1 MSSDIKIKVQ
11 SFGRFLS
18 NMVMPNIGAFIA
30 WGIITALFIPT
41 GWLPNETLAK
51 LVGPMITYLLPLLI
65 GYTGGK
71 LVGGER
77 GGVVGAI
84 TTMGVIVGADMPMFL
99 GSMIAGPL
107 GGWCIKHFDR
117 WVDGKIKSGFEML
130 VNNFSAGIIGM
141 ILAILAFLGIGPIV
155 EALSKMLAA
164 GVNFMVV
171 HDMLPLAS
179 IFVEPAK
186 ILFLNNAIN
195 HGIFSPLGIQQ
206 SHELG
211 KSIFFLIEANPGPGM
226 GVLLAY
232 MFFGRGSA
240 KQSAGGAAIIHFL
253 GGIHEIYFPYVLMN
267 PRLILAVILGGMT
280 GVFTLTILGG
290 GLVSPASPGS
300 ILAVL
305 AMTPK
310 GAYFAN
316 IAGVCAAMAVSFV
329 VSAIL
334 LKTSKVKEEDDIEAA
349 TRRMQDMK
357 AESKGASPLSA
368 GDVTNDLSHVRKI
381 IVACDAGVFMS
392 SDIKIKV
399 QSFGRFLSNMVM
411 PNIGAFIAW
420 GIITAL
426 FIPTGWLPN
435 ETLAKLVGPM
445 ITYLLPLLIGY
456 TGGKLVGGERGGVV
470 GAITTMGV
478 IVGADMPMFLGS
490 MIAGPLGGW
499 CIKHFDRWV
508 DGKIKSGFEMLVN
521 NFSAG
526 IIGMILAILAFLG
539 IGPIVEALSK
549 MLAAGVNFMV
559 VHDMLPL
566 ASIFVEPAKILFLNN
581 AINHGIFSP
590 LGIQQSHELGKS
602 IFFLIEANPGPGMG
616 VLLAYMFFGRGSA
629 KQSAGGAAIIHFLGG
644 IHEIYFPYVL
654 MNPRLI
660 LAVILGGM
668 TGVFTLTIL
677 GGGLVS
683 PASPGSILAV
693 LAMTPKGAY
702 FANIA
707 GVCAAMAVSFVVSA
721 ILLKTSKVKEE
732 DDIEAATR
740 RMQDMKAES
749 KGASPLSAGDVTNDL
764 SHVRKIIVAC
774 DAGMGS
780 SAMGAG
786 VLRKK
791 IQDAGLSQIS
801 VTNSAINN
809 LPPDVDLVIT
819 HRDLTERAMRQ
830 VPQAQH
836 ISLTNFL
843 DSGLYTSL
851 TERLVAAQRH
861 TANEEKVKDS
871 LKDSFDDSSANL
883 FKLGAENI
891 FLGRKAAT
899 KEEAIRF
906 AGEQLVKGGYVEPE
920 YVQAMLDREKLT
932 PTYLGESIAV
942 PHGTVEAKDR
952 VLKTGVVF
960 CQYPEGVRFGEEE
973 DDIARLVIGIAARN
987 NEHIQVITSLTNAL
1001 DDESVIERL
1010 AHTTSVDEV
1019 LELLA
1024 GRK

>member
-65 GYTGGK
+65 GYTGGR
-71 LVGGER
+71 LVGGDR

-99 GSMIAGPL
+99 GAMIAGPL
-107 GGWCIKHFDR
+107 GGWAIKRFDV

-141 ILAILAFLGIGPIV
+141 ILAILAFLGIGPAV
-155 EALSKMLAA
+155 EVLSKLLAA
-164 GVNFMVV
+164 GVNFMVA
-171 HDMLPLAS
+171 HEMLPLAS

-206 SHELG
+206 SHDLG

-280 GVFTLTILGG
+280 GVFTLNVLDG

-316 IAGVCAAMAVSFV
+316 IAAILAALVVSFV

-334 LKTSKVKEEDDIEAA
+334 LKTSKVKEDDDIEAA

-357 AESKGASPLSA
+357 AESKGTPLAA
-368 GDVTNDLSHVRKI
+368 GDVS
-381 IVACDAGVFMS
+381 
-392 SDIKIKV
+392 
-399 QSFGRFLSNMVM
+399 
-411 PNIGAFIAW
+411 
-420 GIITAL
+420 
-426 FIPTGWLPN
+426 
-435 ETLAKLVGPM
+435 
-445 ITYLLPLLIGY
+445 
-456 TGGKLVGGERGGVV
+456 
-470 GAITTMGV
+470 
-478 IVGADMPMFLGS
+478 
-490 MIAGPLGGW
+490 
-499 CIKHFDRWV
+499 
-508 DGKIKSGFEMLVN
+508 
-521 NFSAG
+521 
-526 IIGMILAILAFLG
+526 
-539 IGPIVEALSK
+539 
-549 MLAAGVNFMV
+549 
-559 VHDMLPL
+559 
-566 ASIFVEPAKILFLNN
+566 
-581 AINHGIFSP
+581 
-590 LGIQQSHELGKS
+590 
-602 IFFLIEANPGPGMG
+602 
-616 VLLAYMFFGRGSA
+616 
-629 KQSAGGAAIIHFLGG
+629 
-644 IHEIYFPYVL
+644 
-654 MNPRLI
+654 
-660 LAVILGGM
+660 
-668 TGVFTLTIL
+668 
-677 GGGLVS
+677 
-683 PASPGSILAV
+683 
-693 LAMTPKGAY
+693 
-702 FANIA
+702 
-707 GVCAAMAVSFVVSA
+707 
-721 ILLKTSKVKEE
+721 
-732 DDIEAATR
+732 
-740 RMQDMKAES
+740 
-749 KGASPLSAGDVTNDL
+749 NDL

-791 IQDAGLSQIS
+791 VQDAGLSHIS
-801 VTNSAINN
+801 VTNSAINS

-843 DSGLYTSL
+843 DSGLYSSL

-861 TANEEKVKDS
+861 NENEVKVRTS
-871 LKDSFDDSSANL
+871 LQDSFDESNSHL

-891 FLGRKAAT
+891 FLGRTATT

-906 AGEQLVKGGYVEPE
+906 AGEQLVAGGYVQPE
-920 YVQAMLDREKLT
+920 YVEAMLEREKLT

-960 CQYPEGVRFGEEE
+960 CQYPDGVRFGEEE

-1001 DDESVIERL
+1001 DDETVIERL
-1010 AHTTSVDEV
+1010 ANTNSVEEV
-1019 LELLA
+1019 LALLN
-1024 GRK
+1024 K

>member
-1 MSSDIKIKVQ
+1 MSSDIKIRVQ

-65 GYTGGK
+65 GYTGGR
-71 LVGGER
+71 LIGGDR

-99 GSMIAGPL
+99 GAMIAGPL
-107 GGWCIKHFDR
+107 GGWAIKHFDS

-141 ILAILAFLGIGPIV
+141 ILAILAFLGIGPMV
-155 EALSKMLAA
+155 EVLSKALAA

-226 GVLLAY
+226 GILLAY

-267 PRLILAVILGGMT
+267 PRLLIAVILGGMT
-280 GVFTLTILGG
+280 GVFCLSVLDG

-316 IAGVCAAMAVSFV
+316 LVAIFAAMGVSFV
-329 VSAIL
+329 IAAIL

-357 AESKGASPLSA
+357 AQSKGVANPLSA
-368 GDVTNDLSHVRKI
+368 G
-381 IVACDAGVFMS
+381 
-392 SDIKIKV
+392 
-399 QSFGRFLSNMVM
+399 
-411 PNIGAFIAW
+411 
-420 GIITAL
+420 
-426 FIPTGWLPN
+426 
-435 ETLAKLVGPM
+435 E
-445 ITYLLPLLIGY
+445 
-456 TGGKLVGGERGGVV
+456 
-470 GAITTMGV
+470 
-478 IVGADMPMFLGS
+478 
-490 MIAGPLGGW
+490 
-499 CIKHFDRWV
+499 
-508 DGKIKSGFEMLVN
+508 
-521 NFSAG
+521 
-526 IIGMILAILAFLG
+526 
-539 IGPIVEALSK
+539 
-549 MLAAGVNFMV
+549 
-559 VHDMLPL
+559 
-566 ASIFVEPAKILFLNN
+566 
-581 AINHGIFSP
+581 
-590 LGIQQSHELGKS
+590 
-602 IFFLIEANPGPGMG
+602 
-616 VLLAYMFFGRGSA
+616 
-629 KQSAGGAAIIHFLGG
+629 
-644 IHEIYFPYVL
+644 
-654 MNPRLI
+654 
-660 LAVILGGM
+660 
-668 TGVFTLTIL
+668 
-677 GGGLVS
+677 
-683 PASPGSILAV
+683 
-693 LAMTPKGAY
+693 
-702 FANIA
+702 
-707 GVCAAMAVSFVVSA
+707 
-721 ILLKTSKVKEE
+721 
-732 DDIEAATR
+732 
-740 RMQDMKAES
+740 
-749 KGASPLSAGDVTNDL
+749 VTNDL

-791 IQDAGLSQIS
+791 VQDAGLTNIS
-801 VTNSAINN
+801 VTNSAINS
-809 LPPDVDLVIT
+809 LPSDVDVVIT

-830 VPQAQH
+830 APQAQH

-861 TANEEKVKDS
+861 TDNEAKVRTS
-871 LKDSFDDSSANL
+871 LQDSFDANDSHL
-883 FKLGAENI
+883 FKLSAENI
-891 FLGRKAAT
+891 FLGRTASH

-906 AGEQLVKGGYVEPE
+906 AGEQLVKGGYVQPE
-920 YVQAMLDREKLT
+920 YVEAMLDREKLT

-960 CQYPEGVRFGEEE
+960 CQYPQGVRFGEEE

-1001 DDESVIERL
+1001 DDETVIERL
-1010 AHTTSVDEV
+1010 ANTTSVQEV
-1019 LELLA
+1019 LDLLA
-1024 GRK
+1024 GKKA

>member
-107 GGWCIKHFDR
+107 GGWAIKKFDV

-141 ILAILAFLGIGPIV
+141 ILAILAFLGIGPAV
-155 EALSKMLAA
+155 EVLSKILAA
-164 GVNFMVV
+164 GVNFMVA

-206 SHELG
+206 SHDLG

-280 GVFTLTILGG
+280 GVFTLTLLNG

-316 IAGVCAAMAVSFV
+316 IAAIVAAMAVSFV
-329 VSAIL
+329 VSAVL

-357 AESKGASPLSA
+357 AQSKGGATPLAA
-368 GDVTNDLSHVRKI
+368 GDV
-381 IVACDAGVFMS
+381 A
-392 SDIKIKV
+392 
-399 QSFGRFLSNMVM
+399 
-411 PNIGAFIAW
+411 
-420 GIITAL
+420 
-426 FIPTGWLPN
+426 
-435 ETLAKLVGPM
+435 
-445 ITYLLPLLIGY
+445 
-456 TGGKLVGGERGGVV
+456 
-470 GAITTMGV
+470 
-478 IVGADMPMFLGS
+478 
-490 MIAGPLGGW
+490 
-499 CIKHFDRWV
+499 
-508 DGKIKSGFEMLVN
+508 
-521 NFSAG
+521 
-526 IIGMILAILAFLG
+526 
-539 IGPIVEALSK
+539 
-549 MLAAGVNFMV
+549 
-559 VHDMLPL
+559 
-566 ASIFVEPAKILFLNN
+566 
-581 AINHGIFSP
+581 
-590 LGIQQSHELGKS
+590 
-602 IFFLIEANPGPGMG
+602 
-616 VLLAYMFFGRGSA
+616 
-629 KQSAGGAAIIHFLGG
+629 
-644 IHEIYFPYVL
+644 
-654 MNPRLI
+654 
-660 LAVILGGM
+660 
-668 TGVFTLTIL
+668 
-677 GGGLVS
+677 
-683 PASPGSILAV
+683 
-693 LAMTPKGAY
+693 
-702 FANIA
+702 
-707 GVCAAMAVSFVVSA
+707 
-721 ILLKTSKVKEE
+721 
-732 DDIEAATR
+732 
-740 RMQDMKAES
+740 
-749 KGASPLSAGDVTNDL
+749 NDL

-791 IQDAGLSQIS
+791 VHDAGLSNIS
-801 VTNSAINN
+801 VTNCAINN

-861 TANEEKVKDS
+861 TDNEEKVRDS
-871 LKDSFDDSSANL
+871 LKDSFDASDTNL
-883 FKLGAENI
+883 FTLGAENI

-899 KEEAIRF
+899 KEEAILF

-932 PTYLGESIAV
+932 STYLGESIAV
-942 PHGTVEAKDR
+942 PHGTIEAKDR
-952 VLKTGVVF
+952 VLKTGIVF

-973 DDIARLVIGIAARN
+973 DEVARLVIGIAARN

-1010 AHTTSVDEV
+1010 AKTTSVEEV
-1019 LELLA
+1019 LTLLKA
-1024 GRK
+1024 

>member
-65 GYTGGK
+65 GYTGGR
-71 LVGGER
+71 LVGGDR

-99 GSMIAGPL
+99 GAMIAGPL
-107 GGWCIKHFDR
+107 GGWAIKKFDV

-141 ILAILAFLGIGPIV
+141 ILAILAFLGIGPAV
-155 EALSKMLAA
+155 EVLSKVLAA

-280 GVFTLTILGG
+280 GVFTLSVLGG

-316 IAGVCAAMAVSFV
+316 IAAICAAMAVSFV

-334 LKTSKVKEEDDIEAA
+334 LKTSKVKEEDDIDAA

-357 AESKGASPLSA
+357 AESKGAATPLTA
-368 GDVTNDLSHVRKI
+368 GDVS
-381 IVACDAGVFMS
+381 
-392 SDIKIKV
+392 
-399 QSFGRFLSNMVM
+399 
-411 PNIGAFIAW
+411 
-420 GIITAL
+420 
-426 FIPTGWLPN
+426 
-435 ETLAKLVGPM
+435 
-445 ITYLLPLLIGY
+445 
-456 TGGKLVGGERGGVV
+456 
-470 GAITTMGV
+470 
-478 IVGADMPMFLGS
+478 
-490 MIAGPLGGW
+490 
-499 CIKHFDRWV
+499 
-508 DGKIKSGFEMLVN
+508 
-521 NFSAG
+521 
-526 IIGMILAILAFLG
+526 
-539 IGPIVEALSK
+539 
-549 MLAAGVNFMV
+549 
-559 VHDMLPL
+559 
-566 ASIFVEPAKILFLNN
+566 
-581 AINHGIFSP
+581 
-590 LGIQQSHELGKS
+590 
-602 IFFLIEANPGPGMG
+602 
-616 VLLAYMFFGRGSA
+616 
-629 KQSAGGAAIIHFLGG
+629 
-644 IHEIYFPYVL
+644 
-654 MNPRLI
+654 
-660 LAVILGGM
+660 
-668 TGVFTLTIL
+668 
-677 GGGLVS
+677 
-683 PASPGSILAV
+683 
-693 LAMTPKGAY
+693 
-702 FANIA
+702 
-707 GVCAAMAVSFVVSA
+707 
-721 ILLKTSKVKEE
+721 
-732 DDIEAATR
+732 
-740 RMQDMKAES
+740 
-749 KGASPLSAGDVTNDL
+749 NDL

-791 IQDAGLSQIS
+791 VQDAGLTNIS
-801 VTNSAINN
+801 VTNSAINS

-843 DSGLYTSL
+843 DSGLYSSL

-861 TANEEKVKDS
+861 TDNEVKVRDS
-871 LKDSFDDSSANL
+871 LKDSFDPNDSHL
-883 FKLGAENI
+883 FRLGAENI
-891 FLGRKAAT
+891 FLGRTASH

-920 YVQAMLDREKLT
+920 YVDAMLAREKLT

-960 CQYPEGVRFGEEE
+960 CQYPAGVRFGEEE

-1010 AHTTSVDEV
+1010 AQTTSVEEV
-1019 LELLA
+1019 LALLN
-1024 GRK
+1024 K

>member
-1 MSSDIKIKVQ
+1 MSSDFKIKVQ

-65 GYTGGK
+65 GYTGGR
-71 LVGGER
+71 LVGGDR

-99 GSMIAGPL
+99 GAMIAGPL
-107 GGWCIKHFDR
+107 GGWAIKKFDV

-141 ILAILAFLGIGPIV
+141 ILAILAFLGIGPAV
-155 EALSKMLAA
+155 EVLSKILAA
-164 GVNFMVV
+164 GVNFMVA

-206 SHELG
+206 SHDLG

-280 GVFTLTILGG
+280 GVFTLSVLGG

-316 IAGVCAAMAVSFV
+316 IAAICAAMAVSFV

-334 LKTSKVKEEDDIEAA
+334 LKTSKVKEEDDIETA

-357 AESKGASPLSA
+357 AQSKGAATPLAA
-368 GDVTNDLSHVRKI
+368 GDVS
-381 IVACDAGVFMS
+381 
-392 SDIKIKV
+392 
-399 QSFGRFLSNMVM
+399 
-411 PNIGAFIAW
+411 
-420 GIITAL
+420 
-426 FIPTGWLPN
+426 
-435 ETLAKLVGPM
+435 
-445 ITYLLPLLIGY
+445 
-456 TGGKLVGGERGGVV
+456 
-470 GAITTMGV
+470 
-478 IVGADMPMFLGS
+478 
-490 MIAGPLGGW
+490 
-499 CIKHFDRWV
+499 
-508 DGKIKSGFEMLVN
+508 
-521 NFSAG
+521 
-526 IIGMILAILAFLG
+526 
-539 IGPIVEALSK
+539 
-549 MLAAGVNFMV
+549 
-559 VHDMLPL
+559 
-566 ASIFVEPAKILFLNN
+566 
-581 AINHGIFSP
+581 
-590 LGIQQSHELGKS
+590 
-602 IFFLIEANPGPGMG
+602 
-616 VLLAYMFFGRGSA
+616 
-629 KQSAGGAAIIHFLGG
+629 
-644 IHEIYFPYVL
+644 
-654 MNPRLI
+654 
-660 LAVILGGM
+660 
-668 TGVFTLTIL
+668 
-677 GGGLVS
+677 
-683 PASPGSILAV
+683 
-693 LAMTPKGAY
+693 
-702 FANIA
+702 
-707 GVCAAMAVSFVVSA
+707 
-721 ILLKTSKVKEE
+721 
-732 DDIEAATR
+732 
-740 RMQDMKAES
+740 
-749 KGASPLSAGDVTNDL
+749 NDL

-791 IQDAGLSQIS
+791 VQDAGLTNIS
-801 VTNSAINN
+801 VTNSAINS

-836 ISLTNFL
+836 ISLTNVL
-843 DSGLYTSL
+843 DSGLYASL

-861 TANEEKVKDS
+861 EDNEVKVRTS
-871 LKDSFDDSSANL
+871 LQDSFDESNAHL

-891 FLGRKAAT
+891 FLGRTAT
-899 KEEAIRF
+899 HKEEAIRF
-906 AGEQLVKGGYVEPE
+906 AGEQLVAGGYVQPE
-920 YVQAMLDREKLT
+920 YVEAMLEREKLT

-960 CQYPEGVRFGEEE
+960 CQYPQGVRFGEEE

-1001 DDESVIERL
+1001 DDETVIERL
-1010 AHTTSVDEV
+1010 ANTTSVEEV
-1019 LELLA
+1019 LALLN
-1024 GRK
+1024 K